1 MSKSGFNPAEY
12 KTAQQKIAVVHGSPG
27 VHTAR
32 VISDALSTENG
43 LGSGIQLQIPYTT
56 RNPAEGELHGVHYN
70 FIEPDEFESYLDV
83 GLLLESARLEGVRY
97 GLPTP
102 ELAFGGSN
110 KPATLLYKVG
120 PFLAESIPRVRP
132 IVRIALYGG
141 TSSLLEQPASDLTI
155 DNINADYPNA
165 LELLVRAAT
174 TGRTQPRGDHLR
186 VIGDQS

>member
-43 LGSGIQLQIPYTT
+43 LESGLQLQIPYTT
-56 RNPAEGELHGVHYN
+56 RKPAAGELHGVHYN
-70 FIEPDEFESYLDV
+70 FIKPDEFESYLDV

-141 TSSLLEQPASDLTI
+141 TPSLLEHPASDLTI

-165 LELLVRAAT
+165 LESLVRAAT